1 MLQQHACTALQLE
14 RSRAAVPEPRGS
26 PSPFALLC
34 LRLCSQN
41 FTSRAVLEVLGSAF
55 TNKYS
60 EGLPGKRYYGGN
72 EFIDKMENL
81 CIERALKAFRLDPAQ
96 WSDTQQRAITR
107 RRAAMHRR
115 ATGSDQ
121 LNSYCLLMPM
131 LCL

>member
-1 MLQQHACTALQLE
+1 MRCIAAGTVAGGGRRATWLSLTV
-14 RSRAAVPEPRGS
+14 RAA
-26 PSPFALLC
+26 
-34 LRLCSQN
+34 LCSQN

-96 WSDTQQRAITR
+96 W
-107 RRAAMHRR
+107 
-115 ATGSDQ
+115 
-121 LNSYCLLMPM
+121 
-131 LCL
+131 